1 MYGHPTSSTPN
12 LDKMASE
19 GLLFTQ
25 FYSSSPVCS
34 PSRAALLTGRYQT
47 RNGVWPGV
55 FFSASVGGIHAIVSM
70 SSHTLEWFAHLA
82 KL

>member
-1 MYGHPTSSTPN
+1 MYGHPAGHPN
-12 LDKMASE
+12 LDNMASE

-55 FFSASVGGIHAIVSM
+55 FFSASVGGIGFVAWDTLDRSAII
-70 SSHTLEWFAHLA
+70 
-82 KL
+82 